1 MTGDREARAQRVAE
15 AFAEAHGLG
24 PVDCPVSFAN
34 PIDDLIVPGGP
45 SQPTPAPIS
54 VTDIGPTRPFAE
66 TVYSRRSTRQLLPP
80 RAADVGLVV
89 ARAGL
94 THDSGLDTA
103 GARFDRSPAPSAGGR
118 HPLSLV
124 VLVRDVDGLDAGS
137 WVLDPDAA
145 VLRRGV
151 YTSSQVGL
159 AFDAIALALH
169 QAEPPPA
176 AIVTVAHPDRTLT
189 RYPAGISLLWREAGA
204 LLMLVHLAATD
215 IGLGSCIVGTCGV
228 LNPPSDSA
236 SHPVDVGA
244 VAIGA
249 LPSDD

>member
-1 MTGDREARAQRVAE
+1 MSGDQEIRAQRIAE

-34 PIDDLIVPGGP
+34 LIDDLIVPSGRTQ
-45 SQPTPAPIS
+45 STAAPLPVS
-54 VTDIGPTRPFAE
+54 DIGPTGPFAD
-66 TVYSRRSTRQLLPP
+66 TVYSRRSRRQLLPP
-80 RAADVGLVV
+80 RVGDVGLVV

-94 THDSGLDTA
+94 THDSSLDTA

-124 VLVRDVDGLDAGS
+124 VLARDVVGLDAGG

-145 VLRRGV
+145 LLRPSA
-151 YTSSQVGL
+151 YTSSQVGS
-159 AFDAIALALH
+159 AFDAIAMALH
-169 QAEPPPA
+169 LTEPPPA
-176 AIVTVAHPDRTLT
+176 AIVAVAHPDRTLT
-189 RYPAGISLLWREAGA
+189 RYPDGISLLWREVGA

-228 LNPPSDSA
+228 LSPPSDSA
-236 SHPVDVGA
+236 SQPVDVGA
-244 VAIGA
+244 VAVGA

>member
-1 MTGDREARAQRVAE
+1 
-15 AFAEAHGLG
+15 
-24 PVDCPVSFAN
+24 
-34 PIDDLIVPGGP
+34 
-45 SQPTPAPIS
+45 
-54 VTDIGPTRPFAE
+54 
-66 TVYSRRSTRQLLPP
+66 
-80 RAADVGLVV
+80 
-89 ARAGL
+89 
-94 THDSGLDTA
+94 
-103 GARFDRSPAPSAGGR
+103 
-118 HPLSLV
+118 
-124 VLVRDVDGLDAGS
+124 
-137 WVLDPDAA
+137 
-145 VLRRGV
+145 
-151 YTSSQVGL
+151 
-159 AFDAIALALH
+159 LALH